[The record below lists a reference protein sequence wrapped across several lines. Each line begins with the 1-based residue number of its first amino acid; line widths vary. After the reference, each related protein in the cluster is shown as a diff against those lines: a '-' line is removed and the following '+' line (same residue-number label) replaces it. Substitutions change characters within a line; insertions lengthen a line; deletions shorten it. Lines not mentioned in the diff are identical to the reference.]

1 MRNIVYGWK
10 RICGDAVERESMLN
24 GDDQLEF
31 LREGKPLPVRRG
43 FSLGSLA
50 LMVVVLALAIVLGA
64 QLSRRNAT
72 RPTSG
77 AAPDFALTLFDA
89 SAIRLSDFR
98 GQVALI
104 NFWASW
110 CPPCRDEA
118 PDLQALYAEY
128 QPAGF
133 TVIGINMLE
142 SSRQKALDFINAFGI
157 SYPNGEDIGEQLTN
171 LYRVEAPPESFLI
184 DRRGKVRR
192 FFIGGIRYDDVSV
205 SIESLLAEEP

>member
-1 MRNIVYGWK
+1 MRHIVNGWK
-10 RICGDAVERESMLN
+10 RMCGDAAERESMSN
-24 GDDQLEF
+24 SNDQLEF
-31 LREGKPLPVRRG
+31 LSEGKPLPVRGG

-50 LMVVVLALAIVLGA
+50 LMAAVLALALVLGL

-77 AAPDFALTLFDA
+77 PAPDFALKLFDA
-89 SAIRLSDFR
+89 SEIRLRDYR
-98 GQVALI
+98 GEVVLI

-118 PDLQALYAEY
+118 PDLQALYEDY
-128 QPAGF
+128 RLAGL

-142 SSRQKALDFINAFGI
+142 SSRQKALDFINEFGI
-157 SYPNGEDIGEQLTN
+157 TYPNGEDIGEKLTN

-184 DRRGKVRR
+184 DRRGNVRR
-192 FFIGGIRYDDVSV
+192 FFIGAIRFDDVSD

>member
-1 MRNIVYGWK
+1 M
-10 RICGDAVERESMLN
+10 CADAAERATMLKGN
-24 GDDQLEF
+24 DQLEF
-31 LREGKPLPVRRG
+31 LSEGKPLPVRRG

-50 LMVVVLALAIVLGA
+50 LMAGVLALAIVLGL
-64 QLSRRNAT
+64 QLSRQNAT

-77 AAPDFALTLFDA
+77 PAPDFALMLFDA
-89 SAIRLSDFR
+89 SEIKLSDYR

-118 PDLQALYAEY
+118 PDLQALYEEY
-128 QPAGF
+128 RLAGM
-133 TVIGINMLE
+133 TVIGVNMLE
-142 SSRQKALDFINAFGI
+142 SSRQKALNFIDEFGI
-157 SYPNGEDIGEQLTN
+157 AYSNGEDIGEKLTN

-184 DRRGKVRR
+184 DRRGNVRR
-192 FFIGGIRYDDVSV
+192 FYIGAIRYDDVSG